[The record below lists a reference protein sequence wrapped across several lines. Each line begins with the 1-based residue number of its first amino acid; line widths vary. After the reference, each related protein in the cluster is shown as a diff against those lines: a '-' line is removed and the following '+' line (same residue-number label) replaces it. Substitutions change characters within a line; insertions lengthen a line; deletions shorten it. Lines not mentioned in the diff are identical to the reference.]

1 MKTVVIFGGSGFV
14 GSHIIRRLAKKGY
27 KLIIPY
33 QILPD
38 LPKLRILGNVGQII
52 PIRFKNL
59 EEEVIIK
66 SIKNADAIIN
76 LKTIWD
82 QENITYENG
91 ILKFNHKLID
101 IIKKNNTLTHYIFFS
116 GLGVDESS
124 LSQRIKIIAKSENYI
139 LSNFN
144 NSIIVRPGIILGGN
158 DNFLGRLIP
167 IMKFSP
173 FIPLFGGGDSNIQ
186 PVFIDD
192 VAKALDLFDVF
203 QATFGH
209 CFGVSLDRCQWR
221 SQLMDGR
228 IKELSSHILSK
239 FLLSDVADRPN
250 VTRQFVC
257 FCVADA
263 GTSNPENWRFHSFDG
278 RQTHFRNDGPRCQFG
293 KQQLALRIKRFQSQN
308 ELHRFASK
316 LVRVL
321 LAQQGCHRWIGELDA
336 TFVVS
341 NRDPLVQTVEDIIGL
356 FLAHLG
362 NSLSQL
368 CF

>member
-91 ILKFNHKLID
+91 ILKFNHQLID

-192 VAKALDLFDVF
+192 VAKAVEIIIEKKYYGKSSKKIYEIYGREIF
-203 QATFGH
+203 TYK
-209 CFGVSLDRCQWR
+209 SLY
-221 SQLMDGR
+221 LLIGN
-228 IKELSSHILSK
+228 
-239 FLLSDVADRPN
+239 FL
-250 VTRQFVC
+250 
-257 FCVADA
+257 
-263 GTSNPENWRFHSFDG
+263 H
-278 RQTHFRNDGPRCQFG
+278 
-293 KQQLALRIKRFQSQN
+293 IKRIYFHFPFSLAKIFFKILGKIGIKILTN
-308 ELHRFASK
+308 EQL
-316 LVRVL
+316 
-321 LAQQGCHRWIGELDA
+321 ELFKNDNLP
-336 TFVVS
+336 TKEHLNLDS
-341 NRDPLVQTVEDIIGL
+341 LGIKPSDITLIIK
-356 FLAHLG
+356 
-362 NSLSQL
+362 NSIQKYL
-368 CF
+368 